1 MGLRKLFK
9 TDKKIETE
17 GVILD
22 YGETRIRVARAGG
35 ANKPYLKALDK
46 ATKPLR
52 RAIATGAVSDDRA
65 TTILREVYAKTIILN
80 WETKRGD
87 QWLVGIDP
95 EDLGVEG
102 AELQPVTPENIV
114 AVFENLPDLF
124 NDVRQQ
130 AESMTLFRSELDEA
144 AAGN

>member
-9 TDKKIETE
+9 TDHRIETE

-35 ANKPYLKALDK
+35 ANKRYIKALDK
-46 ATKPLR
+46 ATKPFR
-52 RAIATGAVSDDRA
+52 RAIATGAFSDDRA
-65 TTILREVYAKTIILN
+65 TAILREVYAKTIVLN
-80 WETKRGD
+80 WEVKRGE
-87 QWLVGIDP
+87 QWLTGIDP
-95 EDLGVEG
+95 EDLGKEG
-102 AELQPVTPENIV
+102 AELQPVTPENV
-114 AVFENLPDLF
+114 AMVFENLPDLF
-124 NDVRQQ
+124 TDVRQQ